1 MKEWNVV
8 ITVFQDGFRSALRAL
23 RQLGEVER
31 GHYHNVLSMK
41 VDDPMALLQAVEQK
55 TVADP
60 ALFDAISRVAPAMHT
75 LEFHSAEEFTEKAKS
90 VVLEWIPQLAGRSFH
105 VRLHR
110 RGFIHELASP
120 TAEKFLDEALLDA
133 LECRGTPGSI
143 SFSDPDAIISIDTID
158 ERAGVAFFTREDLIR
173 HPLLRPD

>member
-8 ITVFQDGFRSALRAL
+8 ITVFQDGFRRALRSL

-31 GHYHNVLSMK
+31 GYYHNVLSMK

-75 LEFHSAEEFTEKAKS
+75 FEFRSADEFTEKAKS
-90 VVLEWIPQLAGRSFH
+90 AALEWIPELAGRSFH

-110 RGFIHELASP
+110 RGFKHELPSP
-120 TAEKFLDEALLDA
+120 SAEKSLDEALLDA
-133 LECRGTPGSI
+133 LKRRGTPGCVTI
-143 SFSDPDAIISIDTID
+143 S
-158 ERAGVAFFTREDLIR
+158 AGIR
-173 HPLLRPD
+173 C